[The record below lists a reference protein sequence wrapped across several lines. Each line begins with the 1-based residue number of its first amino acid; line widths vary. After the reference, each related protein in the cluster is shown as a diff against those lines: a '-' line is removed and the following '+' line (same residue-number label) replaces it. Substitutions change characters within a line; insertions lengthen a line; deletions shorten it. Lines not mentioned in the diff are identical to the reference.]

1 MLSLLPLFYLFTKK
15 LTKKAPPMRT
25 ASRKKLSILSNAI
38 GLKTSSHNYFLFRL
52 KGLKITLRP
61 PTNKHTPKEII
72 SASAPVFGR
81 DFGFPAWDSWA
92 GDATSIVFFES
103 SLPPSL
109 CGTLEGISLSGS
121 FSISV
126 EGRGICGLGVRSPM
140 TLLALLRASSIAW

>member
-1 MLSLLPLFYLFTKK
+1 
-15 LTKKAPPMRT
+15 MRT

-81 DFGFPAWDSWA
+81 GFA
-92 GDATSIVFFES
+92 
-103 SLPPSL
+103 SLL
-109 CGTLEGISLSGS
+109 ETLEQVMQLPSYSSNPLCLPLYAVHLKESPCPVLSRYPSKDEGS
-121 FSISV
+121 V
-126 EGRGICGLGVRSPM
+126 V
-140 TLLALLRASSIAW
+140 LA